1 MRLFASLFAAAMLFA
16 ASAWAADPLPKSF
29 YGDFA
34 GTGLSETRPDGKPT
48 KVQPRDF
55 DVKIT
60 EKGDGFTL
68 GWKTTEYTI
77 KPGNSKIE
85 KEKASINFLPA
96 SRPGFYKT
104 DLAPDVLNGEPLYWA
119 LVQGDTL
126 LVYRMVVYGDA
137 KFEIAAW
144 TRTMMKDG
152 KMKLEFNRYGN
163 GTTPRTVKGVLSR
176 KP

>member
-1 MRLFASLFAAAMLFA
+1 MRLFASILAAAVLFAAPAF
-16 ASAWAADPLPKSF
+16 AADPLPKNF
-29 YGDFA
+29 YGSFS
-34 GTGLSETRPDGKPT
+34 GTGLAETRPDGKPV

-55 DVKIT
+55 DVTIS
-60 EKGDGFTL
+60 EKGDGFVVA
-68 GWKTTEYTI
+68 WKTTEYTI
-77 KPGNSKIE
+77 KPGTSKIE
-85 KEKASINFLPA
+85 KEKTSINFIPA

-104 DLAPDVLNGEPLYWA
+104 DLAPDVHNGEPLYWA
-119 LVQGDTL
+119 LVTGDTL

-144 TRTMMKDG
+144 TRSIMKDG

-176 KP
+176 TP